1 MGLYH
6 TTESFGNRFDPVADT
21 VFVAAAIGKLLKLDE
36 QRMNEWKELLEAQQR
51 QIEKLDRIATKLGC
65 EA

>member
-1 MGLYH
+1 MNLRAELDIQRLH
-6 TTESFGNRFDPVADT
+6 A
-21 VFVAAAIGKLLKLDE
+21 KLDE
-36 QRMNEWKELLEAQQR
+36 QRMNEWKDLLEAQQR